1 MSIVIRWYS
10 RRTWCVVLMVIH
22 SLLGGCATR
31 SSQPSSPDRS
41 LMAAQWIGRL
51 SIRIEE
57 QPVQLWVVHF
67 DLQGNINQGELT
79 LNGPL
84 GQTLAQAHWHPQYA
98 QLNRSDGT
106 TQHFHNLDELWRS
119 LTQIDFDPQVLFAW
133 LEHGQFTPPIG
144 WQTDVKT
151 SATRLHLTRVGSTTI
166 PTVRLDV
173 VLQ

>member
-1 MSIVIRWYS
+1 MSVIRWYS
-10 RRTWCVVLMVIH
+10 RPTWCVILMLVH
-22 SLLGGCATR
+22 GLLAGCAVT
-31 SSQPSSPDRS
+31 SSQLSSPNLS
-41 LMAAQWIGRL
+41 LMAAQWTGRL

-57 QPVQLWVVHF
+57 QPVQLWIVHF
-67 DLQGNINQGELT
+67 DLQGDINQGELT

-98 QLNRSDGT
+98 QLNRSGGT
-106 TQHFHNLDELWRS
+106 TQHFHSLNELWAS
-119 LTQIDFDPQVLFAW
+119 LTQIDFDLQVLFSW

-151 SATRLHLTRVGSTTI
+151 SATRLHLTRLGSTTM

-173 VLQ
+173 MLQ